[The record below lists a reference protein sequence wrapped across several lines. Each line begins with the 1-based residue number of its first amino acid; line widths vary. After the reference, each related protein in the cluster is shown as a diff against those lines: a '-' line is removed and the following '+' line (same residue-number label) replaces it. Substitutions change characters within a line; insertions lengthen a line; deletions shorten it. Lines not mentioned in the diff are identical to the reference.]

1 MLMMILGFY
10 QVRNSHFYFFLEKW
24 STYII
29 PLDLLGPGGGLMDNG
44 DDTDDADL
52 RNDPDAQLD
61 INVCDHLK

>member
-1 MLMMILGFY
+1 
-10 QVRNSHFYFFLEKW
+10 
-24 STYII
+24 
-29 PLDLLGPGGGLMDNG
+29 MDND